1 MYLELISASQLPVP
15 LQIPLPADPLPW
27 NPDPLREFN
36 SYMSQM
42 RACARRGNMARWEVR
57 RPRFDSLAQ
66 EAGLTEE
73 QKSHYAAQLKK
84 LECRCLWLAQHRILN
99 QAKYFIEKSKEAIA
113 QGELLAST
121 VFFDKARRLLRYEE
135 KLGKRLWALFW

>member
-1 MYLELISASQLPVP
+1 MHLELISAPSAPWQISIPPESLPFE
-15 LQIPLPADPLPW
+15 PA
-27 NPDPLREFN
+27 PLREFL

-42 RACARRGNMARWEVR
+42 RACARRGNMVRWEVR

-84 LECRCLWLAQHRILN
+84 LECRCLWLAQHRLLN

-113 QGELLAST
+113 QGELAASNA
-121 VFFDKARRLLRYEE
+121 FFEKARRLLQYEE